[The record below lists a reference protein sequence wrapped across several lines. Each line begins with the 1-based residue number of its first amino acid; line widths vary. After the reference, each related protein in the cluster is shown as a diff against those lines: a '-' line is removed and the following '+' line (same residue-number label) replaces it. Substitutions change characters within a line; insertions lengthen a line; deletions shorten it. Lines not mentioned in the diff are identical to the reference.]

1 MLFKISTMSNAALQA
16 KLGTAETGIRKL
28 SNASEDTT
36 ILSVLRQQ
44 RGALVAELARRNV
57 ATLQQAA

>member
-1 MLFKISTMSNAALQA
+1 MLFKISTMSNATLQA

>member
-1 MLFKISTMSNAALQA
+1 MSNAALQA

>member
-1 MLFKISTMSNAALQA
+1 MSNATLQA